1 MRPWPDHPPR
11 AALERLVRSG
21 TLTGETREIV
31 RHLLAGCPTCGRM
44 VEETRSR
51 AAAALPRAEET
62 YDAVFDRLEGR
73 LLARGAGGLVPGRP
87 TASRSLYSELLGHQA
102 VAGLF
107 QVHSTRRYASLALC
121 ELLLHKSRELALP
134 APEQARRALD
144 LAAAAAE
151 QLDLDLYGAPVVQ
164 DTRAMAWA
172 YLDGTRQVQAD
183 LRSAE
188 SSMAAAGRLLAA
200 QPGHSG
206 RSGQPPRLR
215 AELLTLQA
223 SLRAYGGR
231 FEEAL
236 GLLNRAATIYR
247 RAGDRHLLGR
257 TLLKKGTVLG
267 NAGRPDLAV
276 RLIRRSMDLIDPPR
290 EPRLMVCATH
300 NFIWFLNESGRAGE
314 ASASLQ
320 GARRLYRQAGDRR
333 HLGRLRWLEGKL
345 APRLDGAEGALSEAR
360 DELAREG
367 LSYEAALA
375 AMDLAVL
382 YAGESRGAAM
392 RRQADQ
398 MLPLFRSGAM
408 YRETMVALLSFQKDA
423 DKISSAELIEELGNH
438 LHRAREEK
446 NPPGLVRPLG

>member
-1 MRPWPDHPPR
+1 
-11 AALERLVRSG
+11 
-21 TLTGETREIV
+21 
-31 RHLLAGCPTCGRM
+31 M
-44 VEETRSR
+44 VEETRGHSM
-51 AAAALPRAEET
+51 ALHLEEET
-62 YDAVFDRLEGR
+62 YDAVLDRLEGR
-73 LLARGAGGLVPGRP
+73 LARGSDVLVTARP
-87 TASRSLYSELLGHQA
+87 SPQSLFDELLGHRA
-102 VAGLF
+102 IEGLF

-121 ELLLHKSRELALP
+121 GLLLHKSGELAAA
-134 APEQARRALD
+134 APEQAHRATA

-164 DTRAMAWA
+164 DTRAIAWA
-172 YLDGTRQVQAD
+172 YLSETGRVQAD

-188 SSMAAAGRLLAA
+188 SSMHAAGRLLAA
-200 QPGHSG
+200 G
-206 RSGQPPRLR
+206 RRAQ

-223 SLRAYGGR
+223 SLRACGGR

-236 GLLNRAATIYR
+236 GLLNRAATIHR
-247 RAGDRHLLGR
+247 RDGDRHLLGR
-257 TLLKKGTVLG
+257 TLLKKATVLG
-267 NAGRPDLAV
+267 NAGLPGAAV

-300 NFIWFLNESGRAGE
+300 NFIWFLNESGRGTE
-314 ASASLQ
+314 ALASLQ

-333 HLGRLRWLEGKL
+333 HLGRRRWLEGKL
-345 APRLDGAEGALSEAR
+345 APRLSAAEGALAEAR

-367 LSYEAALA
+367 LCYEAALA

-382 YAGESRGAAM
+382 YANENRGAAM

-423 DKISSAELIEELGNH
+423 EHIPPAALLQELGDH
-438 LHRAREEK
+438 LDRVWQEK
-446 NPPGLVRPLG
+446 NPAGLVPSTRS

>member
-11 AALERLVRSG
+11 EALERLVRNG
-21 TLTGETREIV
+21 TVSGETQQIV
-31 RHLLAGCPTCGRM
+31 RHLLAGCPRCGRT
-44 VEETRSR
+44 VEEARSR
-51 AAAALPRAEET
+51 SLATLPREAQT

-73 LLARGAGGLVPGRP
+73 LVREASGLAAERP
-87 TASRSLYSELLGHQA
+87 ASRSLYSELLGHQA
-102 VAGLF
+102 VEGLF

-121 ELLLHKSRELALP
+121 ELLLGKSRELALP
-134 APEQARRALD
+134 APEQARRASD
-144 LAAAAAE
+144 LAAVAAE

-164 DTRAMAWA
+164 DTRAIAWA
-172 YLDGTRQVQAD
+172 YLAGMQRVQAD

-188 SSMAAAGRLLAA
+188 SSMTAVRRLLAA
-200 QPGHSG
+200 KPGQPGK
-206 RSGQPPRLR
+206 SGQPPPRLR

-257 TLLKKGTVLG
+257 TMLKKGTVLG
-267 NAGRPDLAV
+267 NAGRPGPAV

-300 NFIWFLNESGRAGE
+300 NFIWFLNESGRAAE

-423 DKISSAELIEELGNH
+423 GKISSAELIRELGDH

-446 NPPGLVRPLG
+446 NPPGLVRSLS

>member
-1 MRPWPDHPPR
+1 
-11 AALERLVRSG
+11 
-21 TLTGETREIV
+21 
-31 RHLLAGCPTCGRM
+31 M
-44 VEETRSR
+44 VEETRRRSI
-51 AAAALPRAEET
+51 ALPLEDET
-62 YDAVFDRLEGR
+62 YDAVLDRLEGR
-73 LLARGAGGLVPGRP
+73 LAHGAQGLAAGRP
-87 TASRSLYSELLGHQA
+87 TARSLFEELLGHQA
-102 VAGLF
+102 VEGLF

-121 ELLLHKSRELALP
+121 ELLLHKSRELARED
-134 APEQARRALD
+134 PERACRALD

-164 DTRAMAWA
+164 DTRGIAWA
-172 YLDGTRQVQAD
+172 YLAEPERVQAD

-188 SSMAAAGRLLAA
+188 SSMTAAARLLAVET
-200 QPGHSG
+200 G
-206 RSGQPPRLR
+206 RPRVR

-223 SLRAYGGR
+223 SLRACGGR

-247 RAGDRHLLGR
+247 REGDRHLLGR
-257 TLLKKGTVLG
+257 TLLKKATVVG
-267 NAGRPDLAV
+267 NAGQPEMAV

-300 NFIWFLNESGRAGE
+300 NFIWFLNESGRGAE

-320 GARRLYRQAGDRR
+320 GARRLYRKAGDRR

-345 APRLDGAEGALSEAR
+345 APRFDGAESALNEAR

-367 LSYEAALA
+367 LCYEAALA

-382 YAGESRGAAM
+382 YAGGSRGAAM

-408 YRETMVALLSFQKDA
+408 YRETMIALLSFQKDA
-423 DKISSAELIEELGNH
+423 EKISSAALIQELGDH
-438 LHRAREEK
+438 LDRVWEEK
-446 NPPGLVRPLG
+446 NPAGLIAYARV

>member
-1 MRPWPDHPPR
+1 MQPRPDHPPR
-11 AALERLVRSG
+11 EALERLVRG
-21 TLTGETREIV
+21 EAVPGETREIA
-31 RHLLAGCPTCGRM
+31 RHLLAGCSVCGGRL
-44 VEETRSR
+44 EETRRRSIP
-51 AAAALPRAEET
+51 LHQEDNT
-62 YDAVFDRLEGR
+62 YDAALDRLEGR
-73 LLARGAGGLVPGRP
+73 LALGAEGLAAGRP
-87 TASRSLYSELLGHQA
+87 GARSLFEELLGHQA
-102 VAGLF
+102 VEGLF

-121 ELLLHKSRELALP
+121 ELLLHKSHELAR
-134 APEQARRALD
+134 ADPEKACRALG

-164 DTRAMAWA
+164 DTRGSAWTCLA
-172 YLDGTRQVQAD
+172 ETQRIQAD

-188 SSMAAAGRLLAA
+188 SSMIAAARLLKAET
-200 QPGHSG
+200 G
-206 RSGQPPRLR
+206 RPLVR
-215 AELLTLQA
+215 AGLLTLQA
-223 SLRAYGGR
+223 SLRATGGR

-236 GLLNRAATIYR
+236 GLLNQASTIYR
-247 RAGDRHLLGR
+247 REGDRHLLGR
-257 TLLKKGTVLG
+257 TLLKKATVLG
-267 NAGRPDLAV
+267 NAGRPEVAV

-300 NFIWFLNESGRAGE
+300 NFIWFLNESGRGAE

-345 APRLDGAEGALSEAR
+345 APRFDGAESALREAR

-367 LSYEAALA
+367 LCYEAALA

-382 YAGESRGAAM
+382 YAGGNRGVAM

-408 YRETMVALLSFQKDA
+408 YRETLVALLSFQKDVE
-423 DKISSAELIEELGNH
+423 KISPAALVQELGGH
-438 LHRAREEK
+438 LDRVWEEK
-446 NPPGLVRPLG
+446 NPAGLVRALA

>member
-1 MRPWPDHPPR
+1 MRPWPEHPPR
-11 AALERLVRSG
+11 EAFERLVRCEAAP
-21 TLTGETREIV
+21 GEAREIV
-31 RHLLAGCPTCGRM
+31 RHLLAGCSRCGRI

-51 AAAALPRAEET
+51 SLAPPPKVET

-73 LLARGAGGLVPGRP
+73 LAQGAEGLVAKAP
-87 TASRSLYSELLGHQA
+87 SLHEELLGHQA
-102 VAGLF
+102 VEGLF

-121 ELLLHKSRELALP
+121 ELLLQKSRELARE
-134 APEQARRALD
+134 APEQAQRAMD

-151 QLDLDLYGAPVVQ
+151 QLDLDVYGAPVVQ
-164 DTRAMAWA
+164 DARASAWA
-172 YLDGTRQVQAD
+172 YLNGPQRVQAD

-188 SSMAAAGRLLAA
+188 SSMTTAGRLLAV
-200 QPGHSG
+200 GK
-206 RSGQPPRLR
+206 GQPPRVR

-236 GLLNRAATIYR
+236 GLLNRAATLYR
-247 RAGDRHLLGR
+247 REGDRHLLGR

-267 NAGRPDLAV
+267 NAGRPDIAV
-276 RLIRRSMDLIDPPR
+276 RLIRQSMDLIDPPR

-300 NFIWFLNESGRAGE
+300 NFIWFLNESGRAGDA
-314 ASASLQ
+314 ASSLHS
-320 GARRLYRQAGDRR
+320 ARRLYRQAGDRQ

-345 APRLDGAEGALSEAR
+345 APRLDGAEGALSDAR

-375 AMDLAVL
+375 AMDLALL
-382 YAGESRGAAM
+382 YAGESKGAAM
-392 RRQADQ
+392 RRLADQ
-398 MLPLFRSGAM
+398 MLPLFRSGTM

-423 DKISSAELIEELGNH
+423 EKKSSVELIRELGDH
-438 LHRAREEK
+438 LHRVWEEK
-446 NPPGLVRPLG
+446 NPPGLVRSLSASPLPRSA

>member
-1 MRPWPDHPPR
+1 MRPWPEHPPR
-11 AALERLVRSG
+11 EAFERLIRCEAAP
-21 TLTGETREIV
+21 GEARQIV
-31 RHLLAGCPTCGRM
+31 RHLLAGCSRCGRT
-44 VEETRSR
+44 VEETRSQPLTL
-51 AAAALPRAEET
+51 LPKVET

-73 LLARGAGGLVPGRP
+73 LAQGPEGLAARAPSLV
-87 TASRSLYSELLGHQA
+87 AELLGHQA
-102 VAGLF
+102 VEGLF

-121 ELLLHKSRELALP
+121 ELLLQKSRELAGKE
-134 APEQARRALD
+134 PEQARQAMD

-151 QLDLDLYGAPVVQ
+151 QLDLDVYGAPVVQ
-164 DTRAMAWA
+164 DARASAWA
-172 YLDGTRQVQAD
+172 YLNGPQRVLAD

-188 SSMAAAGRLLAA
+188 SSMTTAGRLLAA
-200 QPGHSG
+200 G
-206 RSGQPPRLR
+206 RRRFPLVR

-236 GLLNRAATIYR
+236 GLLNRAATLYR
-247 RAGDRHLLGR
+247 RQGDRHLLGR

-267 NAGRPDLAV
+267 NAGRPDIAV
-276 RLIRRSMDLIDPPR
+276 RLIRHSMDLIDPPR

-300 NFIWFLNESGRAGE
+300 NFIWFLNESGRAGDA
-314 ASASLQ
+314 ASSLQ
-320 GARRLYRQAGDRR
+320 SARRLYRQAGDRQ

-345 APRLDGAEGALSEAR
+345 APRLEGAEGALSEAR

-375 AMDLAVL
+375 AMDLALL
-382 YAGESRGAAM
+382 YAGESKGLAM
-392 RRQADQ
+392 RRLADQ

-423 DKISSAELIEELGNH
+423 EKISSADLLRDLAAH
-438 LHRAREEK
+438 LHRVWEEK
-446 NPPGLVRPLG
+446 NPPGLVRSMSAPALPRPS

>member
-1 MRPWPDHPPR
+1 MRPWPEHPPR
-11 AALERLVRSG
+11 EAFQRLMRCEAASE
-21 TLTGETREIV
+21 EAREIV
-31 RHLLAGCPTCGRM
+31 RHLLAGCSRCGRI
-44 VEETRSR
+44 VEETRNQPL
-51 AAAALPRAEET
+51 AHLPKVET

-73 LLARGAGGLVPGRP
+73 LAQGPEGLATRAP
-87 TASRSLYSELLGHQA
+87 SLYAELLDHQA
-102 VAGLF
+102 VEGLF

-121 ELLLHKSRELALP
+121 ELLLQKSRELAGKE
-134 APEQARRALD
+134 PEQARQAMD

-151 QLDLDLYGAPVVQ
+151 QLDLDVYGAPVVQ
-164 DTRAMAWA
+164 DARASAWA
-172 YLDGTRQVQAD
+172 YLNGTQRVAAD

-188 SSMAAAGRLLAA
+188 ASMTTAGRLLAA
-200 QPGHSG
+200 G
-206 RSGQPPRLR
+206 RGRLPLVR

-236 GLLNRAATIYR
+236 GLLNRAATLYR
-247 RAGDRHLLGR
+247 RQGDRHLLGR

-267 NAGRPDLAV
+267 NAGRPDIAV
-276 RLIRRSMDLIDPPR
+276 RLIRHSMDLIDPPR

-314 ASASLQ
+314 AASSLQ
-320 GARRLYRQAGDRR
+320 SARRLYRQAGDRQ

-345 APRLDGAEGALSEAR
+345 APRLESAEGALSDAR

-375 AMDLAVL
+375 AMDLALL
-382 YAGESRGAAM
+382 YAGESKGIAM
-392 RRQADQ
+392 RRLADQ

-408 YRETMVALLSFQKDA
+408 YRETMIALLSFQKDA
-423 DKISSAELIEELGNH
+423 DKISAADLIRELGDH
-438 LHRAREEK
+438 LHRVWEEK
-446 NPPGLVRPLG
+446 NPPGLVRSMSATLNPRPV

>member
-1 MRPWPDHPPR
+1 
-11 AALERLVRSG
+11 
-21 TLTGETREIV
+21 
-31 RHLLAGCPTCGRM
+31 M
-44 VEETRSR
+44 VEEARSR
-51 AAAALPRAEET
+51 PMTTLRREAET
-62 YDAVFDRLEGR
+62 YDAVFERLEGR
-73 LLARGAGGLVPGRP
+73 LAREADGLFSGRP
-87 TASRSLYSELLGHQA
+87 GPRSLYSELLGHQA
-102 VAGLF
+102 VEGLF

-121 ELLLHKSRELALP
+121 GLLLQKSRELALES
-134 APEQARRALD
+134 PEQARRASD

-164 DTRAMAWA
+164 DTRAIAWA
-172 YLDGTRQVQAD
+172 YLTGTQRVQAD

-188 SSMAAAGRLLAA
+188 SSMTAARRLLAA
-200 QPGHSG
+200 RPGQ
-206 RSGQPPRLR
+206 SGQPPPRLR

-267 NAGRPDLAV
+267 NAGRPGPAV

-345 APRLDGAEGALSEAR
+345 APRLEGAEGPLSEAR
-360 DELAREG
+360 DQLTREG

-375 AMDLAVL
+375 SMDLAVL

-398 MLPLFRSGAM
+398 MLPLFRSGTM

-423 DKISSAELIEELGNH
+423 ERISSAELIQELGDH

-446 NPPGLVRPLG
+446 NPQGLVRSLG